1 MKSWIARLRI
11 SAALDADQPPSA
23 WLRRRLNA
31 SGEPCGIEQEMMAL
45 DRALKETAPRAEA
58 PASLHR
64 SIMQAVRAANCPA
77 AAQRQPNVLRWVP
90 VPVFAAMVLLLV
102 LWVLQSPVRTPVRNA
117 QPLAAATSALKL
129 GDQMVR
135 SMPSA
140 MVAPL
145 SDELDRLNRD
155 LDKTAQFLLASLP

>member
-23 WLRRRLNA
+23 WLRRRVDA
-31 SGEPCGIEQEMMAL
+31 SAELCGIEQEMVAL

-58 PASLHR
+58 PASLHG
-64 SIMQAVRAANCPA
+64 SIMQGVRAADRPA
-77 AAQRQPNVLRWVP
+77 AARQPSVLRWVP

-102 LWVLQSPVRTPVRNA
+102 LWVLHAPVRTPVQNA

-129 GDQMVR
+129 GDQVVR

-155 LDKTAQFLLASLP
+155 LDRTAQFLLASLP